1 MIHILVCVQIL
12 CAAMA
17 LHKKNLKEVRDF
29 LYDVRLKWYD
39 LGLEVGVEVEDL
51 DEIETTQKDPG
62 VCLREVL
69 KKRLKL
75 VDPLTWKTI
84 GEALRAKAIDV
95 PKLAEK
101 GK

>member
-1 MIHILVCVQIL
+1 MIYILQIL

-29 LYDVRLKWYD
+29 LYDVRLNWYN

-51 DEIETTQKDPG
+51 DEIKATSKEPG
-62 VCLREVL
+62 DCLREML
-69 KKRLKL
+69 IKRLKFG
-75 VDPLTWKTI
+75 DPLSWKTI
-84 GEALRAKAIDV
+84 GEALRAKAIDEH
-95 PKLAEK
+95 KLAEK